1 MIRNFL
7 ISTVGIA
14 IVFYILPS
22 VNLVT
27 TNITGILLLD
37 KTIGIIVIAV
47 ILAALNMTVK
57 PLMKII
63 AFPINVVTLGLF
75 SIIINTVIIIILD
88 KLSGSFEITGFVNY
102 LIFSILLSIVNIG
115 LSVFKDNE

>member
-14 IVFYILPS
+14 IVFYILPN
-22 VNLVT
+22 VNLIAPSVT
-27 TNITGILLLD
+27 GVLLLD
-37 KTIGIIVIAV
+37 KTISIVVIAV

-75 SIIINTVIIIILD
+75 SIIINTVVIIILD
-88 KLSGSFEITGFVNY
+88 KLSSSFEITGFVNY

>member
-22 VNLVT
+22 VNLITPSVT
-27 TNITGILLLD
+27 GVLLLD
-37 KTIGIIVIAV
+37 KAIGIVVIAV

-57 PLMKII
+57 PLMKIV

-75 SIIINTVIIIILD
+75 SIIINTVVIIILD
-88 KLSGSFEITGFVNY
+88 KLSNSFEITGFVNY